1 VQHLREKSESSRAA
15 WLTYLGFETG
25 KRIGELEIGLRIV
38 QWEEAL
44 CLELGNKDGLQCSY
58 GQPGPDPE
66 SPGRLEEAMA
76 LQRPSLMRLPKRLE
90 PPKECV
96 QYVRYSFSGAE
107 EFSKTGFSP
116 NERSSCSRVGHTLSC
131 SQRFLKYSIF
141 WR

>member
-58 GQPGPDPE
+58 GSQ
-66 SPGRLEEAMA
+66 A
-76 LQRPSLMRLPKRLE
+76 LILKARAGWRRP
-90 PPKECV
+90 
-96 QYVRYSFSGAE
+96 
-107 EFSKTGFSP
+107 
-116 NERSSCSRVGHTLSC
+116 
-131 SQRFLKYSIF
+131 
-141 WR
+141 WRCNARA